1 MMDQDEE
8 FWTSEDILRWYERG
22 SEKLRECLRLDKLI
36 PMLLDINVYFSEV
49 KGLNLHGFEQVKH
62 SNHRIICVDA
72 EDFSTA
78 NLPALKACEHLAC
91 HRITCKFGGVTDT

>member
-1 MMDQDEE
+1 MIDQDEE

-49 KGLNLHGFEQVKH
+49 
-62 SNHRIICVDA
+62 
-72 EDFSTA
+72 
-78 NLPALKACEHLAC
+78 
-91 HRITCKFGGVTDT
+91 